1 MLAIAGGKGG
11 CGKTTTAL
19 GLARALAT
27 DDRTPLVVDAD
38 CDMPNVHAMA
48 EAPVAPTIAAVAKGA
63 PASAVASRPARF
75 PGIRT
80 LGAGDPGPTARGLA
94 ALDWPHGPTLVDC
107 PAGADRTAAT
117 PLRVADRSVL
127 VTLATRRS
135 LTDTAK
141 TAAMARALDAAPIV
155 AVCTRTDSPPP
166 CADVLDCE
174 HVAAIP
180 ETTDRPLSTPEIRRG
195 YRSISHSIL
204 RGNI

>member
-38 CDMPNVHAMA
+38 CDMPNVHAVA
-48 EAPVAPTIAAVAKGA
+48 EAPVAPTIEAVADGA
-63 PASAVASRPARF
+63 APTAVATRPDRF
-75 PGIRT
+75 PSIRT

-94 ALDWPHGPTLVDC
+94 ALSWPHGPTIVDC

-127 VTLATRRS
+127 VTLATRQS

-141 TAAMARALDAAPIV
+141 TAAMARALDADPLV
-155 AVCTRTDSPPP
+155 AVCTRTDASPP

-180 ETTDRPLSTPEIRRG
+180 ETADRPLSTPEINRG
-195 YRSISHSIL
+195 YRRVSRSIL